1 MVSNNFVD
9 RALYSDGGGS
19 KGKPNSGGNGYT
31 GSGSGSSYGGG
42 SGEILGRVLPDCYLY
57 ISHLD
62 ENYQYWMLPGYPD
75 TVTDDMQSTFA
86 STTALG
92 RSAPVYTFS
101 NAGPRSIQI
110 KLDFH
115 RDMFEDINS
124 FLYPNGSGPFANGDD
139 MAERFIHA
147 LQAIAVPKYNLSN
160 KAIEPPLVG
169 IRLGREVFIKGVV
182 TSGISV
188 TYGKPILVNEK
199 YATLSI
205 SFTVSEVDPYDATTV
220 FQNGSFRGLTATLR
234 SGLHF

>member
-1 MVSNNFVD
+1 MSQYED
-9 RALYSDGGGS
+9 LLSR
-19 KGKPNSGGNGYT
+19 
-31 GSGSGSSYGGG
+31 
-42 SGEILGRVLPDCYLY
+42 ILPDCYIY

-62 ENYQYWMLPGYPD
+62 LQEEAKYWQLPGYPD
-75 TVTDDMQSTFA
+75 EVTDQMESTFTP
-86 STTALG
+86 TTALG

-110 KLDFH
+110 SLNFH
-115 RDMFEDINS
+115 RDMFEEMPSNVVPRD
-124 FLYPNGSGPFANGDD
+124 GEDK
-139 MAERFIHA
+139 AESFIHA

-160 KAIEPPLVG
+160 KAIEPPLVA

-199 YATLSI
+199 YATVKV

-234 SGLHF
+234 KGMHF